1 MISSLTGTL
10 SRIDDDRAHVRAGPM
25 EYEVLVPAV
34 DLDPLRE
41 RLGSEITFHTLFFM
55 QGDGNFFEPT
65 LIGFRDAR
73 DKRFFERFITVKGIG
88 PRTALRALT
97 TKVSDIAAAV
107 ERKDA
112 KFLTSLKGI
121 GKRTA
126 ELIVAELSGKL
137 GSFVDALSGAV
148 GSPAMPAKRASTDE
162 DAITALVALGESRYN
177 AEQLLDSAKQT
188 NPDMKRADQLIRE
201 MLKLRS

>member
-1 MISSLTGTL
+1 MISALTGQL
-10 SRIDDDRAHVRAGPM
+10 SKVDSDRAFVRAGAM
-25 EYEVLVPAV
+25 EFEILVPAV
-34 DLDPLRE
+34 DAETLRGQIGAE
-41 RLGSEITFHTLFFM
+41 TTFHTMFFL

-65 LIGFRDAR
+65 LIGFRSQR
-73 DKRFFERFITVKGIG
+73 DRRFFEQFITVKGIG

-97 TKVSDIAAAV
+97 VATSDIASAV

-112 KFLTSLKGI
+112 KFLTGLKGI

-137 GSFVDALSGAV
+137 GSFIDAIGGAV
-148 GSPAMPAKRASTDE
+148 STGRSASPRNTTDE
-162 DAITALVALGESRYN
+162 DAISALVALGESRFN
-177 AEQLLDSAKQT
+177 AEQLLDRAKQS

>member
-1 MISSLTGTL
+1 MISSLTGQLT
-10 SRIDDDRAHVRAGPM
+10 RVDDDRAFVRAGPM
-25 EYEVLVPAV
+25 EYEILIPAV
-34 DLDPLRE
+34 DVDLLRDKIAA
-41 RLGSEITFHTLFFM
+41 EITFHTLFFL

-137 GSFVDALSGAV
+137 GTFVDALGGVV
-148 GSPAMPAKRASTDE
+148 GSPTGPAKRSSIDE

-177 AEQLLDSAKQT
+177 AEQLLERAKQS
-188 NPDMKRADQLIRE
+188 NPDVKRADQLIRE